1 MFSIPENVMPMTPP
15 LLTDFSSTSDK
26 RLATAVHVLG
36 TEATAL
42 WHLTRLYMTDSVAR
56 EGFHQAI
63 QIVTHCMEL
72 RGKIVI
78 CGVGKSGHVAK
89 KLAATM
95 NSLGTAATFLHPT
108 VALHGDLGKVGD
120 CDIILL
126 ISFSGQTPELLQLL
140 PHFNS
145 SLQLLVITSHTCP
158 HTCAIFNQRPDA
170 ILLPAPIHES
180 ELSSFGVPTPTTST
194 TVALALGDALAI
206 VISDE
211 LHPSAA
217 EVFFKYHPGG
227 AISQAVKGHP
237 SDML

>member
-1 MFSIPENVMPMTPP
+1 MTPP
-15 LLTDFSSTSDK
+15 ILAGLSSTSDK
-26 RLATAVHVLG
+26 RLATAIHVLG

-42 WHLTRLYMTDSVAR
+42 SHITRLYMTDPVAR

-63 QIVTHCMEL
+63 QTVTQCMER

-78 CGVGKSGHVAK
+78 CGIGKSGHVAK
-89 KLAATM
+89 KLVATM
-95 NSLGTAATFLHPT
+95 NSLGIAASFLHPT
-108 VALHGDLGKVGD
+108 EALHGDLGKVGD
-120 CDIILL
+120 CDVILL

-140 PHFNS
+140 PHFSS
-145 SLQLLVITSHTCP
+145 SLQLLVITSHTRP

-206 VISDE
+206 AISDE
-211 LHPSAA
+211 IHPSAA

-227 AISQAVKGHP
+227 AIGQTAKSHP
-237 SDML
+237 SGMLYVSEGRA